1 MSFGLFVGVFV
12 VMFYIIVIAF
22 YWICVNKSIK
32 CSAICFLTFCIVIFT
47 LLLNFSWYDD
57 PESAPTFII
66 EKNLLKNLK
75 KQEEYKEQLEKLS
88 ILNNSEIKKELTE
101 EIENN
106 LNNEKDNFRRFYYEL
121 KQREVDKQ
129 KKELYRN
136 LIYRNLKK
144 NDVLEELDNFD
155 GIKITDKKTGTLE
168 RMDAGDCG
176 KEEVEEKINL
186 ISPELQ
192 QWISVNNLLLPYSKI
207 EKDNNDELNDKTEKW
222 NPAQELLISY
232 IKECELTV
240 FEAEKVQDFI
250 RNEIKA
256 KR

>member
-57 PESAPTFII
+57 PEFAPTFII

-75 KQEEYKEQLEKLS
+75 KQEEYKEQLEILS
-88 ILNNSEIKKELTE
+88 ILNNSETKKELTE

-136 LIYRNLKK
+136 LKK
-144 NDVLEELDNFD
+144 NDVLVELDNFD
-155 GIKITDKKTGTLE
+155 GIKIIDKKTGTQYIYKIEEIVLE
-168 RMDAGDCG
+168 REG
-176 KEEVEEKINL
+176 E
-186 ISPELQ
+186 
-192 QWISVNNLLLPYSKI
+192 
-207 EKDNNDELNDKTEKW
+207 
-222 NPAQELLISY
+222 
-232 IKECELTV
+232 
-240 FEAEKVQDFI
+240 
-250 RNEIKA
+250 
-256 KR
+256 

>member
-22 YWICVNKSIK
+22 YWICDKKSIK

-47 LLLNFSWYDD
+47 LLLNSSWYDN

-88 ILNNSEIKKELTE
+88 ILNNSETKKELTE

-136 LIYRNLKK
+136 LKK

-155 GIKITDKKTGTLE
+155 GIKIIDKKTGTQYIYKIEETVLE
-168 RMDAGDCG
+168 REG
-176 KEEVEEKINL
+176 E
-186 ISPELQ
+186 
-192 QWISVNNLLLPYSKI
+192 
-207 EKDNNDELNDKTEKW
+207 
-222 NPAQELLISY
+222 
-232 IKECELTV
+232 
-240 FEAEKVQDFI
+240 
-250 RNEIKA
+250 
-256 KR
+256 

>member
-1 MSFGLFVGVFV
+1 
-12 VMFYIIVIAF
+12 MFYIIVIAF

-57 PESAPTFII
+57 PEFAPTFII

-75 KQEEYKEQLEKLS
+75 KQEEYKEQLEILS
-88 ILNNSEIKKELTE
+88 ILNNSETKKELTE

-136 LIYRNLKK
+136 LKK
-144 NDVLEELDNFD
+144 NDVLVELDNFD
-155 GIKITDKKTGTLE
+155 GIKIIDKKTGTQYIYKIEEIVLE
-168 RMDAGDCG
+168 REG
-176 KEEVEEKINL
+176 E
-186 ISPELQ
+186 
-192 QWISVNNLLLPYSKI
+192 
-207 EKDNNDELNDKTEKW
+207 
-222 NPAQELLISY
+222 
-232 IKECELTV
+232 
-240 FEAEKVQDFI
+240 
-250 RNEIKA
+250 
-256 KR
+256 

>member
-136 LIYRNLKK
+136 LK
-144 NDVLEELDNFD
+144 
-155 GIKITDKKTGTLE
+155 
-168 RMDAGDCG
+168 
-176 KEEVEEKINL
+176 NL

>member
-75 KQEEYKEQLEKLS
+75 KQEEYKEHLEKLS
-88 ILNNSEIKKELTE
+88 ILNNSEIKKEL
-101 EIENN
+101 
-106 LNNEKDNFRRFYYEL
+106 
-121 KQREVDKQ
+121 
-129 KKELYRN
+129 
-136 LIYRNLKK
+136 YRNLK
-144 NDVLEELDNFD
+144 
-155 GIKITDKKTGTLE
+155 
-168 RMDAGDCG
+168 
-176 KEEVEEKINL
+176 NL

>member
-75 KQEEYKEQLEKLS
+75 KQEEYKEQLEILS
-88 ILNNSEIKKELTE
+88 ILNNSETKKELTE

-136 LIYRNLKK
+136 LKK
-144 NDVLEELDNFD
+144 NDVL
-155 GIKITDKKTGTLE
+155 
-168 RMDAGDCG
+168 
-176 KEEVEEKINL
+176 L